1 MSRCLP
7 SPGQAAVGNEREEF
21 ISTRKHLVSFDS
33 LHRNSG
39 GNSNKQTGQARRGGE
54 NVKQRLNII
63 AAAAGEICSLLAKS
77 LIVFFPFFF
86 QPHLFQHQFHLSSR
100 RLVHTTCFLLH
111 ISAAAEL
118 RGSSRVVGRDE
129 TRLGLCSI
137 NRAGRA
143 AVIIRRLKNLLF
155 RTPSPAGGAVI
166 RAGEMRKA
174 RRRALHWLTMPARLC
189 RRCP

>member
-1 MSRCLP
+1 MFTLA
-7 SPGQAAVGNEREEF
+7 GQAAVGNEREEF

-63 AAAAGEICSLLAKS
+63 SAAGEICSLLAKS

-111 ISAAAEL
+111 ISSAGSRV
-118 RGSSRVVGRDE
+118 RGSSE
-129 TRLGLCSI
+129 TCLGLCSI
-137 NRAGRA
+137 NRAGRGG
-143 AVIIRRLKNLLF
+143 AVIIQRLKNLLF
-155 RTPSPAGGAVI
+155 
-166 RAGEMRKA
+166 
-174 RRRALHWLTMPARLC
+174 
-189 RRCP
+189 